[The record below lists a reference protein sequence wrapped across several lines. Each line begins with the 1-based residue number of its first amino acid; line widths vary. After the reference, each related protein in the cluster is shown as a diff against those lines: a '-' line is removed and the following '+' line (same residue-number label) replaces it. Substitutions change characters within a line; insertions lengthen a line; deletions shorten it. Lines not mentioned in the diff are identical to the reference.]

1 MQIDV
6 KTLTGKTI
14 TLGVQPRDT
23 IGDVKAKIHDME
35 GILPDQQRLI
45 YAGKQLEDGC
55 TLRDYNIQK
64 QSTLLLII
72 SRNRRSK
79 GLRDGGGDYTEEFA
93 THRIDTGVPEH
104 DNQPVFLRKHLAS
117 LRVLA
122 SPVHQRVLSKK
133 LEDHQFSLLLK
144 ASSPA
149 DKAWLLSVSA
159 SHAALLVT
167 PPSLDLNFEPNELY
181 QWWLGMDTAR
191 GSSCSLCPGATTCKQ
206 GGDVVQ
212 CPAIESHICNNE

>member
-1 MQIDV
+1 MLVLLRKFNRPKVRCFWSYLSHEQSSRLISRSGMQIDV

-79 GLRDGGGDYTEEFA
+79 GLRGI
-93 THRIDTGVPEH
+93 R
-104 DNQPVFLRKHLAS
+104 S
-117 LRVLA
+117 LRNSMSIENVWTH
-122 SPVHQRVLSKK
+122 S
-133 LEDHQFSLLLK
+133 E
-144 ASSPA
+144 
-149 DKAWLLSVSA
+149 
-159 SHAALLVT
+159 
-167 PPSLDLNFEPNELY
+167 N
-181 QWWLGMDTAR
+181 
-191 GSSCSLCPGATTCKQ
+191 CS
-206 GGDVVQ
+206 
-212 CPAIESHICNNE
+212 